1 MAQNFDEA
9 AQRELAKF
17 LEAEQAK
24 ARLQQSIHTFCDLAF
39 DKCVTKIGTLI
50 LLRRSTPSRL
60 SPSAAWQ
67 YNIVVLLSP
76 YFKASFRRNNR
87 KRNLDKGGRAIPT
100 ENKRSCS
107 STHRCHNVTEETKK
121 RSGARNIV
129 FRTRSRFA
137 VRNHSHWRQP
147 PIQL

>member
-50 LLRRSTPSRL
+50 YSLCRPTL
-60 SPSAAWQ
+60 SVSVCLAA
-67 YNIVVLLSP
+67 
-76 YFKASFRRNNR
+76 
-87 KRNLDKGGRAIPT
+87 
-100 ENKRSCS
+100 
-107 STHRCHNVTEETKK
+107 
-121 RSGARNIV
+121 
-129 FRTRSRFA
+129 
-137 VRNHSHWRQP
+137 
-147 PIQL
+147 